1 MNQSTCRWIMVVH
14 IKGFK
19 GLMEGIIK
27 RQEDMVGAM
36 GIREQKLNPQETLR
50 TLARKNADEDDCGL
64 IVRSQDIH
72 GVNAEN
78 KRSDEE
84 AILFDRI
91 KTCNVETVDYKDASA
106 LIRKTAHI
114 NQKTVKVLVDGE
126 SSVNLFDPESQRKPW
141 VCVIYTKIDIK
152 TKLETFD
159 GSSQNEDVRRTDKN
173 GTKARCDSMQT
184 IALRIPAHHRLKN
197 K

>member
-1 MNQSTCRWIMVVH
+1 M
-14 IKGFK
+14 KEK
-19 GLMEGIIK
+19 K
-27 RQEDMVGAM
+27 RRG
-36 GIREQKLNPQETLR
+36 R
-50 TLARKNADEDDCGL
+50 ARPVDHVK
-64 IVRSQDIH
+64 
-72 GVNAEN
+72 EN

-141 VCVIYTKIDIK
+141 VCVIYTKIRYK
-152 TKLETFD
+152 NET
-159 GSSQNEDVRRTDKN
+159 GNVRW
-173 GTKARCDSMQT
+173 
-184 IALRIPAHHRLKN
+184 
-197 K
+197 